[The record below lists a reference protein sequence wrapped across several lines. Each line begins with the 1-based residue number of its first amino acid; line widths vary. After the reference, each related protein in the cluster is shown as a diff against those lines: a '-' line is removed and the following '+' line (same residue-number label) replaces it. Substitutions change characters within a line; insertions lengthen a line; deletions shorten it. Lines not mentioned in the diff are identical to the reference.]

1 MRTVLDF
8 DPLRDTREKWSFVAS
23 INRAQQMTL
32 DTTMST
38 FTYRPASAIVDHD
51 PDGPLVLV
59 ADDHEDS
66 RFIAR
71 LVLEN
76 AGFRVA
82 EARDGREALT
92 MARIHQPT
100 LILLDIVMPELTG
113 WEVARF
119 LRADQRSPRP
129 AIIAVTA
136 LSGLSDRE
144 ASLASG
150 CDDMLV
156 KPVHPRALVHV
167 VRRFVGTALARHSTR

>member
-1 MRTVLDF
+1 MAFCGHTEPD
-8 DPLRDTREKWSFVAS
+8 AS
-23 INRAQQMTL
+23 MTQG
-32 DTTMST
+32 TTMST
-38 FTYRPASAIVDHD
+38 FKYRPSSAIVDHD

-76 AGFRVA
+76 AGFRVV

-92 MARIHQPT
+92 MARLHRPA
-100 LILLDIVMPELTG
+100 LVVLDIVMPELTG
-113 WEVARF
+113 WEVART
-119 LRADQRSPRP
+119 LRADRWSPRP

-144 ASLASG
+144 MALASG

-167 VRRFVGTALARHSTR
+167 ARRYIDACA

>member
-1 MRTVLDF
+1 
-8 DPLRDTREKWSFVAS
+8 
-23 INRAQQMTL
+23 MTL
-32 DTTMST
+32 GTAMST
-38 FTYRPASAIVDHD
+38 FTYRPTSAIVDHD

-66 RFIAR
+66 RFICR
-71 LVLEN
+71 LVLES

-92 MARIHQPT
+92 MARVHQPA
-100 LILLDIVMPELTG
+100 LVVLDIVMPELTG
-113 WEVARF
+113 WEVART
-119 LRADQRSPRP
+119 LRADHRSPRP

-144 ASLASG
+144 MSLAAG

-167 VRRFVGTALARHSTR
+167 VRRYVSSGVAPHSTR

>member
-1 MRTVLDF
+1 MAFCGHTEPD
-8 DPLRDTREKWSFVAS
+8 AS
-23 INRAQQMTL
+23 MTQG
-32 DTTMST
+32 TTMST
-38 FTYRPASAIVDHD
+38 FKYRPSSAIVDHD

-76 AGFRVA
+76 AGFRAVA
-82 EARDGREALT
+82 RLHRPALVV
-92 MARIHQPT
+92 
-100 LILLDIVMPELTG
+100 LDIVMPELTG
-113 WEVARF
+113 WEVART
-119 LRADQRSPRP
+119 LRADRWSPRP

-144 ASLASG
+144 MALASG

-167 VRRFVGTALARHSTR
+167 ARRYIDACA